1 MFELQVHCLPHLDS
15 TSDYELISLGKHCA
29 TVYGCGNRPGHI
41 GGALLIEE
49 DGNHAIIGV
58 QVAKKEG
65 VMITAPILTWIHDH
79 LEDDGYNVYEKND
92 SGDWELWE
100 MKEGDWEEYDWE
112 LIEAKSENLSNNVAI
127 PDMEPKGIY
136 IHQHR
141 VSIFILFFVL
151 ILFSF
156 DTNGIQ

>member
-1 MFELQVHCLPHLDS
+1 
-15 TSDYELISLGKHCA
+15 
-29 TVYGCGNRPGHI
+29 
-41 GGALLIEE
+41 
-49 DGNHAIIGV
+49 
-58 QVAKKEG
+58 
-65 VMITAPILTWIHDH
+65 MITAPILTWIHDH
-79 LEDDGYNVYEKND
+79 LEDDGYSVYEKND

-100 MKEGDWEEYDWE
+100 MKEGDWEECDWD

-141 VSIFILFFVL
+141 VSSFILFFVL

-156 DTNGIQ
+156 DTNGIQQIPPEGLGFSPSNFESSLCPETTECFVHKLLRFVKDDSS